1 MEVVLFRIRPRA
13 DLDQADYKATFER
26 MWSLVSD
33 VPGFVDIQ
41 GYGSPDGTEL
51 AVARFETTASIAQ
64 WRDQHDHA
72 LTRERGRREFFE
84 SYDITIATIHRQYD
98 WSRES
103 ESTTEGERT
112 EGAYPNGP
120 DLPAVS

>member
-84 SYDITIATIHRQYD
+84 SYDIMFCAALAVRPTSPGPATPELLRR
-98 WSRES
+98 S
-103 ESTTEGERT
+103 
-112 EGAYPNGP
+112 
-120 DLPAVS
+120 VSAAP